1 MKGLKTGGRQ
11 KGTPNK
17 LTSEIREKLNDYVYT
32 EIDTLI
38 NNIDKIPIEKRLDLL
53 TKILP
58 YTIPKMSNIEVTSD
72 NDINLDIE
80 VSETEKQIILDRYKR
95 MLN

>member
-72 NDINLDIE
+72 NEINLDIE

>member
-17 LTSEIREKLNDYVYT
+17 ITSEIREKLNDYVYT

-58 YTIPKMSNIEVTSD
+58 YSIPKMSNIEVTSD